1 MREYTAQ
8 EVEHTI
14 QGYPMVNS
22 VHLCD
27 SCSFELPNC
36 EDEKHIIYGSGVG
49 EDNIAACSDYNP
61 VRIRNYEEER
71 FNTIPK

>member
-14 QGYPMVNS
+14 QGYPMVNA

-36 EDEKHIIYGSGVG
+36 EDE
-49 EDNIAACSDYNP
+49 
-61 VRIRNYEEER
+61 EER